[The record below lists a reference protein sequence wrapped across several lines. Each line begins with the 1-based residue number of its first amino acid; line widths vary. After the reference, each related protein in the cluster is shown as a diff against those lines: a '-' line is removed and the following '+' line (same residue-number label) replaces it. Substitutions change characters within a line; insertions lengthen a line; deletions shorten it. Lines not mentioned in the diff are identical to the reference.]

1 MFVLTI
7 KKDSFEK
14 LTYQFESYTEMCK
27 FIEMSMDADIKN
39 EYTYHIELVRES
51 TTEGEEAQ

>member
-14 LTYQFESYTEMCK
+14 LTYHFESYTEMCK
-27 FIEMSMDADIKN
+27 FIEMSMDADIKC
-39 EYTYHIELVRES
+39 EYTYNIKLVREG
-51 TTEGEEAQ
+51 GEQDAETL